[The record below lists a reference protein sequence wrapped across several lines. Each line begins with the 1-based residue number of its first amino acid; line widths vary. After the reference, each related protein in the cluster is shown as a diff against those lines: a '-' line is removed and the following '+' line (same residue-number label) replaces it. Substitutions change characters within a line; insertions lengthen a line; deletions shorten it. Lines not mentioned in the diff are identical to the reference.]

1 MGSGCPAPCHVHIP
15 VLSPLEGQGS
25 CSSPGTGHCLQHPGT
40 AVREFRHS
48 LCWSWGWAASQRA
61 QTLLGCCPCSEHT
74 PAPALCFPKLWRRW
88 QGFPYSLGCLQHTPE
103 KNRSRASP
111 QPAKKAPSGAP
122 GTARSWHQAQA
133 APLQLLA
140 LWQNRGWGIFQ
151 HVPKVLVQIWGW
163 RAQRGTSNNMTSQW
177 QGGIL
182 GAGITQGPTAPSLHL
197 LAAHKTHSPRATSS
211 FPKPSADSHSCYLK
225 IK

>member
-74 PAPALCFPKLWRRW
+74 PAPALCSQSSGEDGRGSHIAWVVYSTLQKKIGAGPALSLPKKPHLGHQALPEAGTRHR
-88 QGFPYSLGCLQHTPE
+88 QLHYSCLLCGRT
-103 KNRSRASP
+103 
-111 QPAKKAPSGAP
+111 GA
-122 GTARSWHQAQA
+122 GGSFSMCQRSWC
-133 APLQLLA
+133 
-140 LWQNRGWGIFQ
+140 RSGD
-151 HVPKVLVQIWGW
+151 
-163 RAQRGTSNNMTSQW
+163 
-177 QGGIL
+177 GGHRE
-182 GAGITQGPTAPSLHL
+182 AHL
-197 LAAHKTHSPRATSS
+197 TT
-211 FPKPSADSHSCYLK
+211 
-225 IK
+225 